1 VGKVI
6 WTDKSTAHLKAIHDY
21 IAEDSSV
28 YALNFVKKL
37 VKATLKLEVFP
48 FAGRMVPEFEHSS
61 LNLREV
67 IYQGYRIIYR
77 VMPNSDV
84 EIISVAHGREDIF
97 KNLNED
103 WIL

>member
-6 WTDKSTAHLKAIHDY
+6 WTEKASSHLKAIHDY
-21 IAEDSSV
+21 ISEDSSV
-28 YALNFVKKL
+28 YAIRFIKAL
-37 VKATLKLEVFP
+37 VNATTKLESFP
-48 FAGRMVPEFEHSS
+48 MSGRLVPEFENSN

-77 VMPNSDV
+77 LTPDSDAV
-84 EIISVAHGREDIF
+84 AVTVAHGREDLF
-97 KNLNED
+97 NNLNKE